1 MEKHPGPDPARAIAL
16 RRNPRLMFWKNFA
29 QYGMFLN
36 PAWALF
42 LLSRGLDGRQVFL
55 LGVVYAAV
63 TAIAELPTS
72 WLGDRIG
79 RRRGLLAG
87 TLMLVAGACMQIG
100 AVGFVMFAVVTAL
113 RAIGDAFH
121 SGTEEAIIVDSAREL
136 GHPEDVTHDAGVGVS
151 GHHLAKA
158 LAPAVFALGTL
169 WLSGSAL
176 YAAMAWLTAAAAL
189 LAFVPLAMITEP
201 RVGRITS
208 VRQAIAP
215 FRRHPILWALTV
227 HAGLRFT
234 AVLLFFMAYP
244 TRFAELGMRG
254 AWLGAFYALFHLGMV
269 AHSRFAWK
277 FEARYGTARLVNGMS
292 WACIPLGLAM
302 AFVDVGWF
310 AFAVGSAAFIVSD
323 ARGIYYVRHVNDFIP
338 PEARATTLSLMRMVQ
353 RIVEIPVLL
362 LASWLAGL
370 GTAHVLVLFSAMALL
385 LVLFPFPSDARL
397 AAAKPAAPSS

>member
-1 MEKHPGPDPARAIAL
+1 MDAARQAGLA
-16 RRNPRLMFWKNFA
+16 RNPKLLFWKNFA

-42 LLSRGLDGRQVFL
+42 LLTRGLDGREVFL
-55 LGVVYAAV
+55 LGVVYAAA
-63 TAIAELPTS
+63 TAFAELPTS

-87 TLMLVAGACMQIG
+87 TLMLVAGAFLQIG

-113 RAIGDAFH
+113 RAAGDAFH
-121 SGTEEAIIVDSAREL
+121 SGTEEAVIVDSAREL

-158 LAPAVFALGTL
+158 LAPAVFAAGTL

-176 YAAMAWLTAAAAL
+176 YAAMAWLTATAATL
-189 LAFVPLAMITEP
+189 SFIPLAMIAEP
-201 RVGRITS
+201 RVGSITS

-215 FRRHPILWALTV
+215 FRRHPILWVLTI

-234 AVLLFFMAYP
+234 SVLIFFMAYP
-244 TRFAELGMRG
+244 TRFAGLGLSG

-269 AHSRFAWK
+269 AHSRLAWK
-277 FEARYGTARLVNGMS
+277 FDQRYGTARLVNGMS
-292 WACIPLGLAM
+292 WACIPLGVAVAFIDVAWI
-302 AFVDVGWF
+302 AFV
-310 AFAVGSAAFIVSD
+310 VGSAAFILSD

-353 RIVEIPVLL
+353 RLVEIPVLL
-362 LASWLAGL
+362 LASWLAGM
-370 GTAHVLVLFSAMALL
+370 GTSHVLLLFAAMALL

-397 AAAKPAAPSS
+397 AAAKPSLPPG